1 MKQDELKASLGI
13 EKQMF
18 SLERKSKCSVVVR
31 PLNLALPFRRFV
43 PENWFMTDIQM
54 QMYNKLNLHLLITV
68 IVNIVASS

>member
-18 SLERKSKCSVVVR
+18 SLERKLKCSVVVR
-31 PLNLALPFRRFV
+31 PLNLALPSRCFV
-43 PENWFMTDIQM
+43 PENWFTTDIQM